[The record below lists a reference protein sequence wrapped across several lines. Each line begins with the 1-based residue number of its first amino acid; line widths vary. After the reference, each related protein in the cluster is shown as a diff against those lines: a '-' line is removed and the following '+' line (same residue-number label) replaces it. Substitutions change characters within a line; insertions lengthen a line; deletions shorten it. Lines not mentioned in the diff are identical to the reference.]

1 MAGLAA
7 IETTE
12 QIMDRLRLS
21 VAQLGIATIRKLQ
34 MGFSKVD
41 KKETGIVANEE
52 FLSVL
57 MKNSLFLS
65 KIESSNI
72 IKTYKVDELNIN
84 YAKFMEQ
91 LCPKLSSERE
101 EKIQQLFDLIR
112 ENTKQTEN
120 IIFYRDLMSLCDFKN
135 HPSVQSGQFSE
146 VHARDL
152 IQTAFNGI
160 QNDKDEITP
169 TQFMKFFQGISCGYP
184 YNKLALFRFL
194 QDCWHEMFQYV
205 NNGNFNVE
213 EANKYVEQI
222 EAMLAEKTR
231 QKIKGMESENSTLLR
246 QFKFF
251 DTERLEYLN
260 YAQFVRTLESFSV
273 LAPEKEMTM
282 LFDKWCNVDGDKKKL
297 FYRPFITKL
306 FEKY

>member
-1 MAGLAA
+1 
-7 IETTE
+7 
-12 QIMDRLRLS
+12 
-21 VAQLGIATIRKLQ
+21 

-41 KKETGIVANEE
+41 KKSTGIVANEE

-146 VHARDL
+146 VYARDL

-160 QNDKDEITP
+160 QNDKDEITS
-169 TQFMKFFQGISCGYP
+169 TQFLKYFQGISCGYP
-184 YNKLALFRFL
+184 YNQQALFRFL
-194 QDCWHEMFQYV
+194 QDCWHKMFKYV

-251 DTERLEYLN
+251 DTEGLEYLS
-260 YAQFVRTLESFSV
+260 YSQFVRTLEGFSV

-282 LFDKWCNVDGDKKKL
+282 LFDKWCQVDGDKKRL
-297 FYRPFITKL
+297 FYRPFIKKL